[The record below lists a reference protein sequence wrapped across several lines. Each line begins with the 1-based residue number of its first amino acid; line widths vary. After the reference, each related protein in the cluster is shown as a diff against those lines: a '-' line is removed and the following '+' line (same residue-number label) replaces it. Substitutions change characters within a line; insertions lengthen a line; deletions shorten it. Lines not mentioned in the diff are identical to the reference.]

1 MIDNTLA
8 INAYNANKID
18 ALMPKNASAGNSS
31 LNSAG
36 NSSLNSAANSVENS
50 AGNSSLNSAG
60 NSVENSAGNSAG
72 NSSFASELDSALEKS
87 TKPSAEFKAGFK
99 EQKELVNGIDTKAL
113 REQTDAFESFFVK
126 MVLDIAIKTE
136 NPLFGKDAGD
146 EIYGSMYRQTMS
158 EALSGGFGFSD
169 MIYDY
174 LLERAK

>member
-8 INAYNANKID
+8 INAYNASKID
-18 ALMPKNASAGNSS
+18 ALTAGAKNAFAENSRLDFAMNSS
-31 LNSAG
+31 LNSAR
-36 NSSLNSAANSVENS
+36 NSSLDFARNSR
-50 AGNSSLNSAG
+50 LD
-60 NSVENSAGNSAG
+60 
-72 NSSFASELDSALEKS
+72 FASELDSALEKS

>member
-8 INAYNANKID
+8 INAYSASKID
-18 ALMPKNASAGNSS
+18 ALTPRNASVRNYS
-31 LNSAG
+31 LDFAR
-36 NSSLNSAANSVENS
+36 
-50 AGNSSLNSAG
+50 
-60 NSVENSAGNSAG
+60 
-72 NSSFASELDSALEKS
+72 NSSFASELDLALEKS

>member
-8 INAYNANKID
+8 INAYSASKID
-18 ALMPKNASAGNSS
+18 ALTPRNASAGNSS
-31 LNSAG
+31 LDFAR
-36 NSSLNSAANSVENS
+36 NSSL
-50 AGNSSLNSAG
+50 
-60 NSVENSAGNSAG
+60 NSAG

>member
-8 INAYNANKID
+8 INAYNASKID
-18 ALMPKNASAGNSS
+18 ALTARNA
-31 LNSAG
+31 
-36 NSSLNSAANSVENS
+36 EI
-50 AGNSSLNSAG
+50 
-60 NSVENSAGNSAG
+60 G

>member
-8 INAYNANKID
+8 INAYNASKID
-18 ALMPKNASAGNSS
+18 ALTARNASAGNSS
-31 LNSAG
+31 LDF
-36 NSSLNSAANSVENS
+36 
-50 AGNSSLNSAG
+50 
-60 NSVENSAGNSAG
+60 AG
-72 NSSFASELDSALEKS
+72 NSSFASELDLALEKS

>member
-8 INAYNANKID
+8 INAYSASKID
-18 ALMPKNASAGNSS
+18 ALTARNASVKNSS
-31 LNSAG
+31 LD
-36 NSSLNSAANSVENS
+36 
-50 AGNSSLNSAG
+50 
-60 NSVENSAGNSAG
+60 
-72 NSSFASELDSALEKS
+72 FASELDLALEKS

>member
-8 INAYNANKID
+8 INAYNASKID
-18 ALMPKNASAGNSS
+18 ALTARNTSAGNSR
-31 LNSAG
+31 LDFAR
-36 NSSLNSAANSVENS
+36 
-50 AGNSSLNSAG
+50 
-60 NSVENSAGNSAG
+60 
-72 NSSFASELDSALEKS
+72 NSSFSSELDLALEKS

>member
-1 MIDNTLA
+1 MIDNTLV
-8 INAYNANKID
+8 INAYSASKID
-18 ALMPKNASAGNSS
+18 ALTARNASVRNSS
-31 LNSAG
+31 LD
-36 NSSLNSAANSVENS
+36 
-50 AGNSSLNSAG
+50 
-60 NSVENSAGNSAG
+60 
-72 NSSFASELDSALEKS
+72 FASELDLALEKS

>member
-8 INAYNANKID
+8 INAYSASKID
-18 ALMPKNASAGNSS
+18 ALTARNASVRNSR
-31 LNSAG
+31 LD
-36 NSSLNSAANSVENS
+36 
-50 AGNSSLNSAG
+50 
-60 NSVENSAGNSAG
+60 
-72 NSSFASELDSALEKS
+72 FASELDLALEKN

-113 REQTDAFESFFVK
+113 REQTDAFEIFFVK

>member
-8 INAYNANKID
+8 INAYNASKID
-18 ALMPKNASAGNSS
+18 ALTPRNASAGNSS
-31 LNSAG
+31 LDF
-36 NSSLNSAANSVENS
+36 
-50 AGNSSLNSAG
+50 
-60 NSVENSAGNSAG
+60 AG
-72 NSSFASELDSALEKS
+72 NSSFASELDSALERS

>member
-8 INAYNANKID
+8 INAYSASKID
-18 ALMPKNASAGNSS
+18 ALTARNAYAVNSS
-31 LNSAG
+31 LDFAR
-36 NSSLNSAANSVENS
+36 
-50 AGNSSLNSAG
+50 
-60 NSVENSAGNSAG
+60 

>member
-8 INAYNANKID
+8 INAYSASKID
-18 ALMPKNASAGNSS
+18 ALTARNASVRNSS
-31 LNSAG
+31 LD
-36 NSSLNSAANSVENS
+36 
-50 AGNSSLNSAG
+50 
-60 NSVENSAGNSAG
+60 
-72 NSSFASELDSALEKS
+72 FASELDLALEKS

-99 EQKELVNGIDTKAL
+99 EQKELVNGIDAKAL

>member
-8 INAYNANKID
+8 INAYNASKID
-18 ALMPKNASAGNSS
+18 ALTPRNA
-31 LNSAG
+31 
-36 NSSLNSAANSVENS
+36 EI
-50 AGNSSLNSAG
+50 G
-60 NSVENSAGNSAG
+60 NSVGNSRLD
-72 NSSFASELDSALEKS
+72 FASELDLALEKS
-87 TKPSAEFKAGFK
+87 TKPSAEFKANFK

>member
-8 INAYNANKID
+8 INAYNASKID
-18 ALMPKNASAGNSS
+18 ALTARNAFAGNSS
-31 LNSAG
+31 LDFAR
-36 NSSLNSAANSVENS
+36 NSSL
-50 AGNSSLNSAG
+50 
-60 NSVENSAGNSAG
+60 NSAG

-87 TKPSAEFKAGFK
+87 TKPSAEFKANFK

-146 EIYGSMYRQTMS
+146 EIYGSIYRQTMS

-169 MIYDY
+169 MIYDF

>member
-8 INAYNANKID
+8 INAYSASKID
-18 ALMPKNASAGNSS
+18 ALTARNAYAVNSS
-31 LNSAG
+31 LDFARNSR
-36 NSSLNSAANSVENS
+36 LD
-50 AGNSSLNSAG
+50 
-60 NSVENSAGNSAG
+60 
-72 NSSFASELDSALEKS
+72 FASELDLALEKS

-99 EQKELVNGIDTKAL
+99 EQKELINGIDTKAL

-146 EIYGSMYRQTMS
+146 EIYGSMSRQTMS

>member
-8 INAYNANKID
+8 INAYNASKID
-18 ALMPKNASAGNSS
+18 ALTARNASAGNSSLDFAGNSS

-36 NSSLNSAANSVENS
+36 NSS
-50 AGNSSLNSAG
+50 
-60 NSVENSAGNSAG
+60 
-72 NSSFASELDSALEKS
+72 FASELDLALEKS

>member
-8 INAYNANKID
+8 INAYNASKID
-18 ALMPKNASAGNSS
+18 ALTARNASVRNSR
-31 LNSAG
+31 LD
-36 NSSLNSAANSVENS
+36 
-50 AGNSSLNSAG
+50 
-60 NSVENSAGNSAG
+60 
-72 NSSFASELDSALEKS
+72 FASELDLALEKS

-99 EQKELVNGIDTKAL
+99 EQKELINGIDTKAL

>member
-8 INAYNANKID
+8 LNAYSANKLD
-18 ALMPKNASAGNSS
+18 ALTAGARNAEIGNSRG
-31 LNSAG
+31 NSA
-36 NSSLNSAANSVENS
+36 ENS
-50 AGNSSLNSAG
+50 AGNSGAD
-60 NSVENSAGNSAG
+60 
-72 NSSFASELDSALEKS
+72 FASELGSALEKNS
-87 TKPSAEFKAGFK
+87 KPSAEFKSGFK
-99 EQKELVNGIDTKAL
+99 GQKELVNGIDTKAL

-126 MVLDIAIKTE
+126 MVLDIAVKTE

>member
-8 INAYNANKID
+8 INAYNASKID
-18 ALMPKNASAGNSS
+18 ALTARNASAGNSS
-31 LNSAG
+31 L
-36 NSSLNSAANSVENS
+36 
-50 AGNSSLNSAG
+50 
-60 NSVENSAGNSAG
+60 NSAG

>member
-8 INAYNANKID
+8 INAYNASKID
-18 ALMPKNASAGNSS
+18 ALTARNASAGNSS
-31 LNSAG
+31 LDFAR
-36 NSSLNSAANSVENS
+36 
-50 AGNSSLNSAG
+50 
-60 NSVENSAGNSAG
+60 
-72 NSSFASELDSALEKS
+72 NSSFASELDLALEKS

>member
-8 INAYNANKID
+8 INAYNASKID
-18 ALMPKNASAGNSS
+18 ALTPRNASAGNSSLDFARNSS

-36 NSSLNSAANSVENS
+36 NSSFS
-50 AGNSSLNSAG
+50 
-60 NSVENSAGNSAG
+60 
-72 NSSFASELDSALEKS
+72 SELDLALEKN
-87 TKPSAEFKAGFK
+87 TKPSAEFKANFK

>member
-8 INAYNANKID
+8 INAYSASKID
-18 ALMPKNASAGNSS
+18 ALTARNASVRNSR
-31 LNSAG
+31 LD
-36 NSSLNSAANSVENS
+36 
-50 AGNSSLNSAG
+50 
-60 NSVENSAGNSAG
+60 
-72 NSSFASELDSALEKS
+72 FASELDLALEKS

-136 NPLFGKDAGD
+136 NPLFSKDAGD

>member
-8 INAYNANKID
+8 INAYNASKID
-18 ALMPKNASAGNSS
+18 ALTPRNAEIGNSI
-31 LNSAG
+31 
-36 NSSLNSAANSVENS
+36 E
-50 AGNSSLNSAG
+50 
-60 NSVENSAGNSAG
+60 NSAG
-72 NSSFASELDSALEKS
+72 NSSFASELDSALEKN

>member
-8 INAYNANKID
+8 INAYNASKID
-18 ALMPKNASAGNSS
+18 ALTARNASAVNSS
-31 LNSAG
+31 LDFAR
-36 NSSLNSAANSVENS
+36 
-50 AGNSSLNSAG
+50 
-60 NSVENSAGNSAG
+60 
-72 NSSFASELDSALEKS
+72 NSSFASELDLALEKS

>member
-8 INAYNANKID
+8 INAYNASKID
-18 ALMPKNASAGNSS
+18 ALTAGAKNAFAGNSV
-31 LNSAG
+31 G
-36 NSSLNSAANSVENS
+36 NF
-50 AGNSSLNSAG
+50 SLNSAG
-60 NSVENSAGNSAG
+60 NSVENSVG
-72 NSSFASELDSALEKS
+72 NSSFASVLDSALEKS

>member
-8 INAYNANKID
+8 INAYSASKID
-18 ALMPKNASAGNSS
+18 ALTARNASARNSR
-31 LNSAG
+31 LD
-36 NSSLNSAANSVENS
+36 
-50 AGNSSLNSAG
+50 
-60 NSVENSAGNSAG
+60 
-72 NSSFASELDSALEKS
+72 FASELDLVLEKS

-99 EQKELVNGIDTKAL
+99 EQKELVNDIDTKAL

>member
-8 INAYNANKID
+8 INAYNASKID
-18 ALMPKNASAGNSS
+18 ALTPRNAEIENSVGNSS
-31 LNSAG
+31 LD
-36 NSSLNSAANSVENS
+36 
-50 AGNSSLNSAG
+50 
-60 NSVENSAGNSAG
+60 
-72 NSSFASELDSALEKS
+72 FASELDLALEKS

>member
-8 INAYNANKID
+8 INAYNASKID
-18 ALMPKNASAGNSS
+18 ALTARNSF
-31 LNSAG
+31 
-36 NSSLNSAANSVENS
+36 

-60 NSVENSAGNSAG
+60 NSVENSVE
-72 NSSFASELDSALEKS
+72 NSSFASELDLALEKS

>member
-18 ALMPKNASAGNSS
+18 ALTARNASAGNSSLDFAGNSS

-36 NSSLNSAANSVENS
+36 NSS
-50 AGNSSLNSAG
+50 
-60 NSVENSAGNSAG
+60 
-72 NSSFASELDSALEKS
+72 FASELDLALEKS

>member
-8 INAYNANKID
+8 INAYSASKID
-18 ALMPKNASAGNSS
+18 ALTARNASAVNSS
-31 LNSAG
+31 LDFAR
-36 NSSLNSAANSVENS
+36 
-50 AGNSSLNSAG
+50 
-60 NSVENSAGNSAG
+60 
-72 NSSFASELDSALEKS
+72 NSSFASELDLALEKS

>member
-8 INAYNANKID
+8 INAYNASKID
-18 ALMPKNASAGNSS
+18 ALTARNASAKNSS
-31 LNSAG
+31 LD
-36 NSSLNSAANSVENS
+36 
-50 AGNSSLNSAG
+50 
-60 NSVENSAGNSAG
+60 
-72 NSSFASELDSALEKS
+72 FASELDLALEKS

>member
-8 INAYNANKID
+8 INAYSASKID
-18 ALMPKNASAGNSS
+18 ALTPRNASAVNSS
-31 LNSAG
+31 LD
-36 NSSLNSAANSVENS
+36 
-50 AGNSSLNSAG
+50 
-60 NSVENSAGNSAG
+60 
-72 NSSFASELDSALEKS
+72 FASELDLALEKS
-87 TKPSAEFKAGFK
+87 TKPSAEFKVGFK

>member
-8 INAYNANKID
+8 INAYSASKID
-18 ALMPKNASAGNSS
+18 AITARNASVRNSR
-31 LNSAG
+31 LD
-36 NSSLNSAANSVENS
+36 
-50 AGNSSLNSAG
+50 
-60 NSVENSAGNSAG
+60 
-72 NSSFASELDSALEKS
+72 FASELDLALEKS

>member
-8 INAYNANKID
+8 INAYSASKID
-18 ALMPKNASAGNSS
+18 ALTARNASAVNSS
-31 LNSAG
+31 LDFAR
-36 NSSLNSAANSVENS
+36 
-50 AGNSSLNSAG
+50 
-60 NSVENSAGNSAG
+60 
-72 NSSFASELDSALEKS
+72 NSSFASELDSALEKN
-87 TKPSAEFKAGFK
+87 TKPSAEFKANFK

>member
-1 MIDNTLA
+1 MMIDNTLA
-8 INAYNANKID
+8 INAYSASKID
-18 ALMPKNASAGNSS
+18 ALTARNASVRNSS
-31 LNSAG
+31 LDF
-36 NSSLNSAANSVENS
+36 V
-50 AGNSSLNSAG
+50 
-60 NSVENSAGNSAG
+60 
-72 NSSFASELDSALEKS
+72 SELDLALEKS

>member
-8 INAYNANKID
+8 INAYNASKID
-18 ALMPKNASAGNSS
+18 ALTARNASVRNSS
-31 LNSAG
+31 LD
-36 NSSLNSAANSVENS
+36 
-50 AGNSSLNSAG
+50 
-60 NSVENSAGNSAG
+60 
-72 NSSFASELDSALEKS
+72 FASELDLALEKS

>member
-8 INAYNANKID
+8 INAYNASKID
-18 ALMPKNASAGNSS
+18 ALTARNASAGNSS
-31 LNSAG
+31 LDF
-36 NSSLNSAANSVENS
+36 
-50 AGNSSLNSAG
+50 
-60 NSVENSAGNSAG
+60 AG

>member
-8 INAYNANKID
+8 INAYNASKID
-18 ALMPKNASAGNSS
+18 ALTARNA
-31 LNSAG
+31 
-36 NSSLNSAANSVENS
+36 EI
-50 AGNSSLNSAG
+50 G
-60 NSVENSAGNSAG
+60 NSVG